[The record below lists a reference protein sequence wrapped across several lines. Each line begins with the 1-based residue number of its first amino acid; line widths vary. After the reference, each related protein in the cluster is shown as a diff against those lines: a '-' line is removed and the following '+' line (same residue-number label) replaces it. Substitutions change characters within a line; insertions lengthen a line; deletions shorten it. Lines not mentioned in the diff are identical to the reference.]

1 MKVIPDLIGDL
12 NKTERTKPIRSEATK
27 RGNVNYCIC
36 MNAPA
41 ICTDYIYIEIRDNI
55 HNMQVLKFGGTSVA
69 NAENMSKVVD
79 IVTKAVDR
87 DRTILVLSAISG
99 CTDAL
104 IKIGT
109 LASERDESYKTLIDG
124 LQTRH
129 HDIIKAFL
137 PVEKQEDSI
146 EVCDSLFDSLR
157 SIAQGVYLL
166 GELSPASLDA
176 IQSFGELWS
185 TKIMATKL
193 ASIGIA
199 TKWVDSRQIVRTVAK
214 GDKNVTD
221 VQKTYSRVNEMVE
234 DNNVTQLFIL
244 PGFIASDRLGR
255 TTTLGRGGS
264 DYTASLLAVGCKARI
279 LEIWTDVPGMMTSN
293 PKVVPTARTIS
304 NISYKAALELSHF
317 GAKVIYPPTIQPVV
331 AEGIPIYIKDT
342 FHPEAA
348 GTLIEKHPP
357 RSKDK
362 LIGISNSDNIALLS
376 LEGSG
381 MVGIPGFSSR
391 LFETLSQ
398 NDINIILI
406 TQASSV
412 HTMCIAV
419 SEKDAEKAR
428 EAADRCFAYEI
439 SLGKLNP
446 LKVEKGYS
454 IVCLVGDDV
463 LNQTGATG
471 RMLAALGRNS
481 IPVRATAQGSSERNI
496 SAIIASED
504 AEAAIR
510 TIHNEFFDRRS
521 GKEIHLFIAGY
532 GTVGKALV
540 DIIAKNREKIE
551 KRTGRRLHVCGL
563 SNSRRFILDKNG
575 LSLDNIKDRLA
586 AGESSADEAY
596 FTRLATLSLEN
607 SVFVDCTASADI
619 AFKYM
624 NLFKKGYSVVAC
636 NKITFSL
643 PYVRYAA
650 LKEAAIEIG
659 ATLRYETTV
668 GAALPILESI
678 SRSVHSGDEILRIEA
693 VLSGTLNYIFSN
705 YAGGEGGTFAEV
717 VKKAQ
722 DAGYTEPDPRL
733 DLSGRDVL
741 RKLLILSRE
750 AGIPLDE
757 KDVEQTPILGP
768 EFFEG
773 DVEEFYRK
781 LAENEET
788 FAARYRE
795 AADKGLRQ
803 RFVATLVK
811 DEDAP
816 LGYRACIGLEAVAP
830 EHPLFSLSGT
840 DNCAIIRTDF
850 YPSPLVVQGAGAGA
864 YQTASG
870 VLNDII
876 V

>member
-1 MKVIPDLIGDL
+1 
-12 NKTERTKPIRSEATK
+12 
-27 RGNVNYCIC
+27 
-36 MNAPA
+36 
-41 ICTDYIYIEIRDNI
+41 
-55 HNMQVLKFGGTSVA
+55 MQVLKFGGSSVA
-69 NAENMSKVVD
+69 NATNMSLVVD

-87 DRTILVLSAISG
+87 DRTILVVSAISG
-99 CTDAL
+99 CTDTL
-104 IKIGT
+104 IEIGT
-109 LASERDESYKTLIDG
+109 LASQRDESYKELING
-124 LQTRH
+124 LQQKH
-129 HDIIKAFL
+129 HDIINALL
-137 PVEKQEDSI
+137 PREKQEESL

-185 TKIMATKL
+185 TKILATKL
-193 ASIGIA
+193 ASIGIE
-199 TKWVDSRQIVRTVAK
+199 TKWIDSRNIIRTVAK
-214 GDKNVTD
+214 GEKNIVD
-221 VQKTYSRVNEMVE
+221 IQKTYYRINEMVE
-234 DNNVTQLFIL
+234 SNNMTQLFVL
-244 PGFIASDRLGR
+244 PGFIASDKQGR

-264 DYTASLLAVGCKARI
+264 DYTASLYAVGCKARI

-293 PKVVPTARTIS
+293 PKIVPTARTIS
-304 NISYKAALELSHF
+304 NISYKAAQELSHF

-331 AEGIPIYIKDT
+331 AEGIPIYIKNT
-342 FHPEAA
+342 FEPDAY

-362 LIGISNSDNIALLS
+362 LIGISNSDDIALLS

-446 LKVEKGYS
+446 LKVEKGFS

-496 SAIIASED
+496 SVIISSHD

-510 TIHNEFFDRRS
+510 TIHNEFFDKRS
-521 GKEIHLFIAGY
+521 GKDINLFIAGF
-532 GTVGKALV
+532 GTVGRALV
-540 DIIAKNREKIE
+540 DIISKNREKIAE
-551 KRTGRRLHVCGL
+551 RTGRRLHICGL
-563 SNSRRFILDKNG
+563 SNSRRFIIDKNG
-575 LSLDNIKDRLA
+575 LELSTIKEQLDN
-586 AGESSADEAY
+586 GQSSADEAY
-596 FTRLATLSLEN
+596 FSQLGTLSLEN

-636 NKITFSL
+636 NKITFSS
-643 PYVRYAA
+643 PYKQYAA
-650 LKEAAIEIG
+650 LKQAAIEIG

-705 YAGGEGGTFAEV
+705 YAGGEGGTFAEIV
-717 VKKAQ
+717 RRAQ

-741 RKLLILSRE
+741 RKLIILSRE
-750 AGIPLDE
+750 AGVGIDE
-757 KDVEQTPILGP
+757 KDVDISPILV
-768 EFFEG
+768 EKFFEG
-773 DVEEFYRK
+773 DVEAFYAK
-781 LAENEET
+781 LAENEEM
-788 FAARYRE
+788 FAARYNE
-795 AADKGLRQ
+795 AASKGLRQ
-803 RFVATLVK
+803 RFVASLVK
-811 DEDAP
+811 DEASP
-816 LGYRACIGLEAVAP
+816 FGYKAKIGLESVSP
-830 EHPLFSLSGT
+830 EHPLFNLCGT
-840 DNCAIIRTDF
+840 DNAALIQTEF

-876 V
+876 M

>member
-1 MKVIPDLIGDL
+1 
-12 NKTERTKPIRSEATK
+12 
-27 RGNVNYCIC
+27 
-36 MNAPA
+36 
-41 ICTDYIYIEIRDNI
+41 
-55 HNMQVLKFGGTSVA
+55 MQVLKFGGTSVA
-69 NAENMSKVVD
+69 NAEAIQQVVE
-79 IVTKAVDR
+79 IVSRSVDR
-87 DRTILVLSAISG
+87 DRTILVVSAIRG

-104 IKIGT
+104 IRIGN
-109 LASERDESYKTLIDG
+109 LASQRDEAYKEVIDS
-124 LQTRH
+124 LQKQH
-129 HDIIKAFL
+129 HQIIKEVL
-137 PVEKQEDSI
+137 PVEKQEESR
-146 EVCDSLFDSLR
+146 ETCDSLFNSLR
-157 SIAQGVYLL
+157 SIAQGVFLL
-166 GELSPASLDA
+166 GELSPTSLDA
-176 IQSFGELWS
+176 IQGFGEQWS
-185 TKIMATKL
+185 SRIIATKL

-199 TKWVDSRQIVRTVAK
+199 TKWVDSRKIIRTVSK
-214 GDKNVTD
+214 GEKNAVD
-221 VQKTYSRVNEMVE
+221 VQKTYSRINEMIE
-234 DNNVTQLFIL
+234 SNPITQLFVM
-244 PGFIASDRLGR
+244 PGFIASDKQGR

-264 DYTASLLAVGCKARI
+264 DYSASLMAVGCKARA
-279 LEIWTDVPGMMTSN
+279 LEIWTDVPGMMTAN

-331 AEGIPIYIKDT
+331 TEGIPIYVKNT
-342 FHPEAA
+342 FDPQAY
-348 GTLIEKHPP
+348 GTLIEKNPP
-357 RSKDK
+357 RSKDSV
-362 LIGISNSDNIALLS
+362 IGISNSDNIALLS

-446 LKVEKGYS
+446 LKVEKGFS

-463 LNQTGATG
+463 LNQSGATG
-471 RMLAALGRNS
+471 RMLAALGSNS
-481 IPVRATAQGSSERNI
+481 IPVRATAQGSSEKNI
-496 SAIIASED
+496 SVIISSHD
-504 AEAAIR
+504 TEAALR

-521 GKEIHLFIAGY
+521 GKDIHLFIAGY
-532 GTVGKALV
+532 GVVGKALV
-540 DIIAKNREKIE
+540 DIISKNREKIE

-575 LSLDNIKDRLA
+575 LPLENIAEQLA
-586 AGESSADEAY
+586 EGHCSADEAY
-596 FTRLATLSLEN
+596 FNQLATLSMEN

-624 NLFKKGYSVVAC
+624 NLFKRGYSVVAC

-643 PYVRYAA
+643 PYRQYAA
-650 LKEAAIEIG
+650 VKEAAIEIG

-717 VKKAQ
+717 VKRAQ

-750 AGIPLDE
+750 AGVGIDE
-757 KDVEQTPILGP
+757 TDVEISSILP
-768 EFFEG
+768 EDFFEG
-773 DVEEFYRK
+773 DVEAFYAK
-781 LAENEET
+781 LAENEAM
-788 FAARYRE
+788 FAARYNE
-795 AADKGLRQ
+795 AASKGLRQ
-803 RFVATLVK
+803 RFVASLVK
-811 DEDAP
+811 DNGSP
-816 LGYRACIGLEAVAP
+816 FGYKAKIGLECVDAS
-830 EHPLFSLSGT
+830 HPLFSLCGT
-840 DNCAIIRTDF
+840 DNAALIQTDF

-876 V
+876 M

>member
-1 MKVIPDLIGDL
+1 
-12 NKTERTKPIRSEATK
+12 
-27 RGNVNYCIC
+27 
-36 MNAPA
+36 
-41 ICTDYIYIEIRDNI
+41 
-55 HNMQVLKFGGTSVA
+55 MQVLKFGGSSVA
-69 NAENMSKVVD
+69 NADNMSKVVD

-87 DRTILVLSAISG
+87 DRTILVASAISG
-99 CTDAL
+99 CTDTL
-104 IKIGT
+104 IRIGH
-109 LASERDESYKTLIDG
+109 LASQRDESYTALVDD
-124 LQTRH
+124 LQHKH
-129 HDIIKAFL
+129 HEIIRSFL
-137 PVEKQEDSI
+137 PLEKQDESK
-146 EVCDSLFDSLR
+146 EVCDHLFDSLR
-157 SIAQGVYLL
+157 SIAQGVFLL

-176 IQSFGELWS
+176 IQGFGELWS
-185 TKIMATKL
+185 TKILATKL

-199 TKWVDSRQIVRTVAK
+199 TKWIDSRNIIRTIAK
-214 GDKNVTD
+214 GDKNIVD
-221 VQKTYSRVNEMVE
+221 VQKTYSRINEMVE
-234 DNNVTQLFIL
+234 SNPITQLFVL
-244 PGFIASDRLGR
+244 PGFIASDKQER

-264 DYTASLLAVGCKARI
+264 DYTASLYAVGCKARV

-293 PKVVPTARTIS
+293 PKIVPTARTIS

-331 AEGIPIYIKDT
+331 AEGIPIYVKNT
-342 FHPEAA
+342 FDPEAF

-357 RSKDK
+357 RSKDSV
-362 LIGISNSDNIALLS
+362 IGISNSDNIALLS

-463 LNQTGATG
+463 LNQSGATG

-496 SAIIASED
+496 SVIISSSD
-504 AEAAIR
+504 TDAAIR

-521 GKEIHLFIAGY
+521 GKDIHLFIAGY
-532 GTVGKALV
+532 GVVGKALV
-540 DIIAKNREKIE
+540 DIIGKNRERIE

-575 LSLDNIKDRLA
+575 LSLENIQDQLDN
-586 AGESSADEAY
+586 GTNSADEAY
-596 FTRLATLSLEN
+596 FTQLATLSLEN

-624 NLFKKGYSVVAC
+624 NLFKRGYSVVAC
-636 NKITFSL
+636 NKITFSS
-643 PYVRYAA
+643 PYKQYAA

-705 YAGGEGGTFAEV
+705 YDGGISGTFAEV
-717 VKKAQ
+717 VRRAQ
-722 DAGYTEPDPRL
+722 EAGYTEPDPRL

-750 AGIPLDE
+750 AGVGIDE
-757 KDVEQTPILGP
+757 KDVEISALLPD
-768 EFFEG
+768 EFFKG
-773 DVEEFYRK
+773 DVESFYAK
-781 LAENEET
+781 LAENEDM
-788 FAARYRE
+788 FAARYNE
-795 AADKGLRQ
+795 AASKGLRQ
-803 RFVATLVK
+803 RFVASLVK
-811 DEDAP
+811 DENTP
-816 LGYRACIGLEAVAP
+816 FGYKAKIGLEAIDST
-830 EHPLFSLSGT
+830 HPLYNLCGT
-840 DNCAIIRTDF
+840 DNAALIQTDF
-850 YPSPLVVQGAGAGA
+850 YPSPLVIQGAGAGA

>member
-1 MKVIPDLIGDL
+1 
-12 NKTERTKPIRSEATK
+12 
-27 RGNVNYCIC
+27 
-36 MNAPA
+36 
-41 ICTDYIYIEIRDNI
+41 
-55 HNMQVLKFGGTSVA
+55 MQVLKFGGSSVA
-69 NAENMSKVVD
+69 NAQNMEKVID
-79 IVTKAVDR
+79 IVTNAVDR
-87 DRTILVLSAISG
+87 DRTILVSSAISG
-99 CTDAL
+99 CTDTL

-109 LASERDESYKTLIDG
+109 LASERDESYKILIDE

-129 HDIIKAFL
+129 HEIIDSFL
-137 PVEKQEDSI
+137 PVEKRTESK
-146 EVCDSLFDSLR
+146 EVCDGLFDSLR

-185 TKIMATKL
+185 TKILATKL

-199 TKWVDSRQIVRTVAK
+199 TKWIDSRQIIRTVAK
-214 GDKNVTD
+214 GDKNIVD
-221 VQKTYSRVNEMVE
+221 IQKTYFRVNELVE
-234 DNNVTQLFIL
+234 TNPITQLFVL
-244 PGFIASDRLGR
+244 PGFIASDKQGR

-264 DYTASLLAVGCKARI
+264 DYTAALYAVGCKARI

-331 AEGIPIYIKDT
+331 AEGIPIYVKNT
-342 FHPEAA
+342 FEPEAH

-357 RSKDK
+357 RSKDSV
-362 LIGISNSDNIALLS
+362 IGISNSDNIALLS

-391 LFETLSQ
+391 LFETFSQ

-428 EAADRCFAYEI
+428 EAADKCFAYEI

-446 LKVEKGYS
+446 LKVEKGFS

-496 SAIIASED
+496 SVIISSED
-504 AEAAIR
+504 AEGAIK

-521 GKEIHLFIAGY
+521 GKDINLFIAGF

-540 DIIAKNREKIE
+540 DIIAKNRDKIAA
-551 KRTGRRLHVCGL
+551 RTGRRLRICGL
-563 SNSRRFILDKNG
+563 SNSRRFIIDKNG
-575 LSLDNIKDRLA
+575 LDLNDIKTQLDNGISA
-586 AGESSADEAY
+586 ADEAY
-596 FTRLATLSLEN
+596 FTHLATLSLEN

-624 NLFKKGYSVVAC
+624 NLFKRGYSVVAC

-643 PYVRYAA
+643 PYSQYAA

-678 SRSVHSGDEILRIEA
+678 SRSVHSGDEITRIEA

-717 VKKAQ
+717 VKRAQ

-750 AGIPLDE
+750 AGVPLDE
-757 KDVEQTPILGP
+757 KDVQISPILGE

-773 DVEEFYRK
+773 DVEAFYSK
-781 LAENEET
+781 LAENEEI
-788 FAARYRE
+788 FAARFKE
-795 AADKGLRQ
+795 AASKGLRQ
-803 RFVATLVK
+803 RFVASLVK
-811 DEDAP
+811 DETSE
-816 LGYRACIGLEAVAP
+816 LGYRAKIGLENVN
-830 EHPLFSLSGT
+830 ESHPLFTLSGT
-840 DNCAIIRTDF
+840 DNCAIIQTDF

-876 V
+876 M

>member
-1 MKVIPDLIGDL
+1 
-12 NKTERTKPIRSEATK
+12 
-27 RGNVNYCIC
+27 
-36 MNAPA
+36 
-41 ICTDYIYIEIRDNI
+41 
-55 HNMQVLKFGGTSVA
+55 MQVLKFGGSSVA
-69 NAENMSKVVD
+69 NADNMSKVVD

-87 DRTILVLSAISG
+87 DRTILVASAISG
-99 CTDAL
+99 CTDTL
-104 IKIGT
+104 IRIGH
-109 LASERDESYKTLIDG
+109 LASQRDESYTALVDD
-124 LQTRH
+124 LQHKH
-129 HDIIKAFL
+129 HEIIRSFL
-137 PVEKQEDSI
+137 PLEKQDESK
-146 EVCDSLFDSLR
+146 EVCDYLFDSLR
-157 SIAQGVYLL
+157 SIAQGVFLL

-176 IQSFGELWS
+176 IQGFGELWS
-185 TKIMATKL
+185 TKILATKL

-199 TKWVDSRQIVRTVAK
+199 TKWIDSRNIIRTIAK
-214 GDKNVTD
+214 GDKNIVD
-221 VQKTYSRVNEMVE
+221 VQKTYSRINEMVE
-234 DNNVTQLFIL
+234 SNPITQLFVL
-244 PGFIASDRLGR
+244 PGFIASDKQGR

-264 DYTASLLAVGCKARI
+264 DYTASLYAVGCKARV

-293 PKVVPTARTIS
+293 PKIVPTARTIS

-331 AEGIPIYIKDT
+331 AEGIPIYVKNT
-342 FHPEAA
+342 FDPDAF

-357 RSKDK
+357 RSKDSV
-362 LIGISNSDNIALLS
+362 IGISNSDNIALLS

-463 LNQTGATG
+463 LNQSGATG

-496 SAIIASED
+496 SVIISSSD
-504 AEAAIR
+504 TDAAIR

-521 GKEIHLFIAGY
+521 GKDIHLFIAGY
-532 GTVGKALV
+532 GVVGKALV
-540 DIIAKNREKIE
+540 DIIGKNRERIE

-575 LSLDNIKDRLA
+575 LSLENIQDQLDN
-586 AGESSADEAY
+586 GTNSADEAY
-596 FTRLATLSLEN
+596 FTQLATLSLEN
-607 SVFVDCTASADI
+607 SIFVDCTASADI

-624 NLFKKGYSVVAC
+624 NLFKRGYSVVAC
-636 NKITFSL
+636 NKITFSS
-643 PYVRYAA
+643 PYKQYAA

-705 YAGGEGGTFAEV
+705 YDGGISGTFAEV
-717 VKKAQ
+717 VRRAQ
-722 DAGYTEPDPRL
+722 EAGYTEPDPRL

-750 AGIPLDE
+750 AGVGIDE
-757 KDVEQTPILGP
+757 KDVEISALLPD
-768 EFFEG
+768 EFFKG
-773 DVEEFYRK
+773 DVESFYAK
-781 LAENEET
+781 LAENEDM
-788 FAARYRE
+788 FAARYNE
-795 AADKGLRQ
+795 AASKGLRQ
-803 RFVATLVK
+803 RFVASLVK
-811 DEDAP
+811 DENTP
-816 LGYRACIGLEAVAP
+816 FGYKAKIGLEAIDST
-830 EHPLFSLSGT
+830 HPLYNLCGT
-840 DNCAIIRTDF
+840 DNAALIQTDF
-850 YPSPLVVQGAGAGA
+850 YPSPLVIQGAGAGA

>member
-1 MKVIPDLIGDL
+1 
-12 NKTERTKPIRSEATK
+12 
-27 RGNVNYCIC
+27 
-36 MNAPA
+36 
-41 ICTDYIYIEIRDNI
+41 
-55 HNMQVLKFGGTSVA
+55 MQVLKFGGSSVA
-69 NAENMSKVVD
+69 NAGNMAKVVD

-87 DRTILVLSAISG
+87 DRTILVASAICR
-99 CTDAL
+99 CTDTL

-109 LASERDESYKTLIDG
+109 LASQRDESYKGLIDE
-124 LQTRH
+124 LQRKH
-129 HDIIKAFL
+129 HEIINELL
-137 PVEKQEDSI
+137 PVEKQVEST

-157 SIAQGVYLL
+157 SITQGVFLL

-176 IQSFGELWS
+176 IQSYGELWS
-185 TKIMATKL
+185 TKILATKL

-199 TKWVDSRQIVRTVAK
+199 TKWIDSRQIVRTIAK
-214 GDKNVTD
+214 GDKNIVD
-221 VQKTYSRVNEMVE
+221 VQKTYYRVNEMVE
-234 DNNVTQLFIL
+234 NNRITQLFVL
-244 PGFIASDRLGR
+244 PGFIASDKQGR

-264 DYTASLLAVGCKARI
+264 DYTAALYAVGCKARI

-331 AEGIPIYIKDT
+331 TEGIPIYVKNT
-342 FHPEAA
+342 FDPEAH
-348 GTLIEKHPP
+348 GTLIEKNPP
-357 RSKDK
+357 RSKEK
-362 LIGISNSDNIALLS
+362 LIGISNSDKIALLS

-419 SEKDAEKAR
+419 SEKDAEKAK
-428 EAADRCFAYEI
+428 EAADKCFAYEI

-446 LKVEKGYS
+446 LKVEKGFS

-481 IPVRATAQGSSERNI
+481 IPVRATAQGSSERNVSVII
-496 SAIIASED
+496 SSSD

-510 TIHNEFFDRRS
+510 TIHNEFFDKIS
-521 GKEIHLFIAGY
+521 GKDIHLFIAGY
-532 GTVGKALV
+532 GTVGRALV
-540 DIIAKNREKIE
+540 DIIAKNREKIAA
-551 KRTGRRLHVCGL
+551 RTGRRLHVCGL
-563 SNSRRFILDKNG
+563 SNSRKFIINKNG
-575 LSLDNIKDRLA
+575 LTLEDIREQLNNGISA
-586 AGESSADEAY
+586 ADEAY
-596 FTRLATLSLEN
+596 FSQIATFSLEN

-643 PYVRYAA
+643 PYVQYAA
-650 LKEAAIEIG
+650 VKEAAIEVG
-659 ATLRYETTV
+659 AALRYETTV

-678 SRSVHSGDEILRIEA
+678 SRSVHSGDEIVRIEA

-717 VKKAQ
+717 VRRAQ
-722 DAGYTEPDPRL
+722 DGGYTEPDPRL

-750 AGIPLDE
+750 AGFKIDE
-757 KDVEQTPILGP
+757 KDVEIHPILGE

-773 DVEEFYRK
+773 DVEAFYKK
-781 LAENEET
+781 LAENEAF
-788 FAARYRE
+788 FAERYQE
-795 AADKGLRQ
+795 AAQKGLRQ
-803 RFVATLVK
+803 RFVASLIK
-811 DEDAP
+811 DDAAP
-816 LGYRACIGLEAVAP
+816 YGYRAKIGLENVDSL
-830 EHPLFSLSGT
+830 HPLFNLMGA
-840 DNCAIIRTDF
+840 DNCAMIQTDF
-850 YPSPLVVQGAGAGA
+850 YPSPLVIQGAGAGA

-870 VLNDII
+870 VLNDILM
-876 V
+876 

>member
-1 MKVIPDLIGDL
+1 
-12 NKTERTKPIRSEATK
+12 
-27 RGNVNYCIC
+27 
-36 MNAPA
+36 
-41 ICTDYIYIEIRDNI
+41 
-55 HNMQVLKFGGTSVA
+55 MQVLKFGGSSVA
-69 NAENMSKVVD
+69 NAQNMSKVVD
-79 IVTKAVDR
+79 IVVNAVDR
-87 DRTILVLSAISG
+87 DRTILVSSAISG
-99 CTDAL
+99 CTDTL

-109 LASERDESYKTLIDG
+109 LASQRDESYKALIDG
-124 LQTRH
+124 LQKQH
-129 HDIIKAFL
+129 HDIINELL
-137 PVEKQEDSI
+137 PREKQQESL
-146 EVCDSLFDSLR
+146 EVCDGLFDSLR
-157 SIAQGVYLL
+157 SITQGVYLL

-185 TKIMATKL
+185 TKILATKL

-199 TKWVDSRQIVRTVAK
+199 TKWIDSRQIIRTVAK
-214 GDKNVTD
+214 GDKNVVD
-221 VQKTYSRVNEMVE
+221 VQKTYYRVNEMVE
-234 DNNVTQLFIL
+234 SNPITQLFVL
-244 PGFIASDRLGR
+244 PGFIASDKQGR

-264 DYTASLLAVGCKARI
+264 DYTASLYAVGCKARV

-331 AEGIPIYIKDT
+331 AEGIPIYVKNT
-342 FHPEAA
+342 FTPEAH

-428 EAADRCFAYEI
+428 EAADKCFAYEI

-446 LKVEKGYS
+446 LKVEKGFS

-496 SAIIASED
+496 SVIISSED
-504 AEAAIR
+504 AEAAIK
-510 TIHNEFFDRRS
+510 TIHNEFFDKRS
-521 GKEIHLFIAGY
+521 GKDINLFIAGF
-532 GTVGKALV
+532 GTVGRALV
-540 DIIAKNREKIE
+540 DIIAKNRDKIAA
-551 KRTGRRLHVCGL
+551 RTGRRLRICGL
-563 SNSRRFILDKNG
+563 SNSRRFIIDKNG
-575 LSLDNIKDRLA
+575 LDLNDIKGQLENGISA
-586 AGESSADEAY
+586 ADEAY
-596 FTRLATLSLEN
+596 FTQLATLSLEN

-624 NLFKKGYSVVAC
+624 NLFKRGYSVVAC

-643 PYVRYAA
+643 PYDQYAA

-678 SRSVHSGDEILRIEA
+678 SRSVHSGDEIVRIEA

-717 VKKAQ
+717 VRRAQ

-750 AGIPLDE
+750 AGVPLDE
-757 KDVEQTPILGP
+757 KDVQVSPILGE
-768 EFFEG
+768 EFFKG
-773 DVEEFYRK
+773 DVDSFYAK
-781 LAENEET
+781 LAENEAV
-788 FAARYRE
+788 FAARYNE
-795 AADKGLRQ
+795 AASKGLRQ
-803 RFVATLVK
+803 RFVASLVK
-811 DEDAP
+811 DEASE
-816 LGYRACIGLEAVAP
+816 LGYKAKIGLENVD
-830 EHPLFSLSGT
+830 ESHPLYNLNGT
-840 DNCAIIRTDF
+840 DNCAIIQTDF
-850 YPSPLVVQGAGAGA
+850 YPSPLVIQGAGAGA

-876 V
+876 M

>member
-1 MKVIPDLIGDL
+1 
-12 NKTERTKPIRSEATK
+12 
-27 RGNVNYCIC
+27 
-36 MNAPA
+36 
-41 ICTDYIYIEIRDNI
+41 
-55 HNMQVLKFGGTSVA
+55 MQVLKFGGTSVA
-69 NAENMSKVVD
+69 NAEIIQKVVE
-79 IVTKAVDR
+79 IVSGSVDR
-87 DRTILVLSAISG
+87 DRTILVVSAIRG
-99 CTDAL
+99 CTDSL
-104 IKIGT
+104 IHIGN
-109 LASERDESYKTLIDG
+109 LASQRDESYIEIIDD
-124 LQTRH
+124 LQDKH
-129 HDIIKAFL
+129 HQIIRELL
-137 PVEKQEDSI
+137 PREKHDEACRT
-146 EVCDSLFDSLR
+146 CDELFNSLR

-166 GELSPASLDA
+166 GELSPTSLDA
-176 IQSFGELWS
+176 IQGFGELWS
-185 TKIMATKL
+185 SKIIATKL
-193 ASIGIA
+193 ASVGIA
-199 TKWVDSRQIVRTVAK
+199 TKWVDSRKIIRTVSK
-214 GDKNVTD
+214 GETNAVDI
-221 VQKTYSRVNEMVE
+221 QKTYSRVNEMIG
-234 DNNVTQLFIL
+234 NNPITQLFVM
-244 PGFIASDRLGR
+244 PGFIASDKQGR

-264 DYTASLLAVGCKARI
+264 DYSASLMAVGCKARA

-331 AEGIPIYIKDT
+331 TEGIPIYVKNT
-342 FHPEAA
+342 FEPQAH
-348 GTLIEKHPP
+348 GTLIEKNPP
-357 RSKDK
+357 RSKDAV
-362 LIGISNSDNIALLS
+362 IGISNSDNIALLS

-446 LKVEKGYS
+446 LKVEKGFS

-463 LNQTGATG
+463 LNQSGATG
-471 RMLAALGRNS
+471 RMLAALGSNS
-481 IPVRATAQGSSERNI
+481 IQVRATAQGSSEKNI
-496 SAIIASED
+496 SVIISSSDTD
-504 AEAAIR
+504 AALR

-521 GKEIHLFIAGY
+521 GKDIHLFIAGY
-532 GTVGKALV
+532 GVVGKALV
-540 DIIAKNREKIE
+540 DIISKNREKIE

-563 SNSRRFILDKNG
+563 SNSRRFILNKNG
-575 LSLDNIKDRLA
+575 LSLENIAEQLA
-586 AGESSADEAY
+586 DGHSSAEEAY
-596 FTRLATLSLEN
+596 FNKLATLTLEN

-624 NLFKKGYSVVAC
+624 NLFKRGYSVVAC

-643 PYVRYAA
+643 PYKQYAA
-650 LKEAAIEIG
+650 VKEAAIEIG

-705 YAGGEGGTFAEV
+705 YAGGNGGTFAEV
-717 VKKAQ
+717 VKRAQ

-750 AGIPLDE
+750 AGVGIDE
-757 KDVEQTPILGP
+757 KDVEISSILP
-768 EFFEG
+768 DEFFEG
-773 DVEEFYRK
+773 DVNAFYAK
-781 LAENEET
+781 LAENEAM
-788 FAARYRE
+788 FAERYHE
-795 AADKGLRQ
+795 AASKGLRQ
-803 RFVATLVK
+803 RFVASLVK
-811 DEDAP
+811 DSESSF
-816 LGYRACIGLEAVAP
+816 GYKAKIGLESVDAS
-830 EHPLFSLSGT
+830 HPLYNLCGT
-840 DNCAIIRTDF
+840 DNAALIQTDF

-876 V
+876 M

>member
-1 MKVIPDLIGDL
+1 
-12 NKTERTKPIRSEATK
+12 
-27 RGNVNYCIC
+27 
-36 MNAPA
+36 
-41 ICTDYIYIEIRDNI
+41 
-55 HNMQVLKFGGTSVA
+55 MQVLKFGGSSVA
-69 NAENMSKVVD
+69 DAGNMAKVVD

-87 DRTILVLSAISG
+87 DRTILVSSAISG
-99 CTDAL
+99 CTDTL

-109 LASERDESYKTLIDG
+109 FASQRDESYKTLIDE
-124 LQTRH
+124 LQQKH
-129 HDIIKAFL
+129 HDIINELL
-137 PVEKQEDSI
+137 PIEKQKEST

-157 SIAQGVYLL
+157 SITQGVFLL

-185 TKIMATKL
+185 TKILATKL

-199 TKWVDSRQIVRTVAK
+199 TKWIDSRQIIRTIAK
-214 GDKNVTD
+214 GDKNIVD
-221 VQKTYSRVNEMVE
+221 VQKTYYRVNEMVE
-234 DNNVTQLFIL
+234 NNQITQLFVL
-244 PGFIASDRLGR
+244 PGFIASDKQGR

-264 DYTASLLAVGCKARI
+264 DYTAALYAVGCKARV

-331 AEGIPIYIKDT
+331 AEGIPIYVKNT
-342 FHPEAA
+342 FDPEAY
-348 GTLIEKHPP
+348 GTLIEKNPP

-362 LIGISNSDNIALLS
+362 VIGISNSDNIALLS

-419 SEKDAEKAR
+419 SEKDADKAK

-463 LNQTGATG
+463 LNQVGATG
-471 RMLAALGRNS
+471 RMLAALGNNS
-481 IPVRATAQGSSERNI
+481 ISVRATAQGSSERNVSVII
-496 SAIIASED
+496 SSSD

-521 GKEIHLFIAGY
+521 GKDIHLFIAGY
-532 GTVGKALV
+532 GTVGRALV
-540 DIIAKNREKIE
+540 DIIAKNREKIAE
-551 KRTGRRLHVCGL
+551 RTGRRLHVCGL
-563 SNSRRFILDKNG
+563 SNSRKFIINKSG
-575 LSLDNIKDRLA
+575 LSLENIKGQLDNGISA
-586 AGESSADEAY
+586 ADEAY
-596 FTRLATLSLEN
+596 FSHIATLSLEN

-643 PYVRYAA
+643 PYVQYAA
-650 LKEAAIEIG
+650 VKASAIEVG
-659 ATLRYETTV
+659 AALRYETTV

-678 SRSVHSGDEILRIEA
+678 SRSVHSGDEIVRIEA

-705 YAGGEGGTFAEV
+705 YDGGKNGTFAEV
-717 VKKAQ
+717 VRRAQ
-722 DAGYTEPDPRL
+722 DGGYTEPDPRL

-750 AGIPLDE
+750 AGVKLDE
-757 KDVEQTPILGP
+757 KDVEIHPILGE

-773 DVEEFYRK
+773 DVPAFYAK
-781 LAENEET
+781 LAENEEI
-788 FAARYRE
+788 FATRYNE
-795 AADKGLRQ
+795 AAQKGFRQ
-803 RFVATLVK
+803 RFVASLIK
-811 DEDAP
+811 DDSSEF
-816 LGYRACIGLEAVAP
+816 GYRAKIGLENIDSSN
-830 EHPLFSLSGT
+830 PLFNLMGA
-840 DNCAIIRTDF
+840 DNCALVQTDF
-850 YPSPLVVQGAGAGA
+850 YPSPLVIQGAGAGA

-870 VLNDII
+870 VLNDILM
-876 V
+876 

>member
-1 MKVIPDLIGDL
+1 
-12 NKTERTKPIRSEATK
+12 
-27 RGNVNYCIC
+27 
-36 MNAPA
+36 
-41 ICTDYIYIEIRDNI
+41 
-55 HNMQVLKFGGTSVA
+55 MQVLKFGGSSVA
-69 NAENMSKVVD
+69 NAQNMSKVVD
-79 IVTKAVDR
+79 IVANAVDR
-87 DRTILVLSAISG
+87 DRTILVASAISG
-99 CTDAL
+99 CTDTL
-104 IKIGT
+104 IQIGT
-109 LASERDESYKTLIDG
+109 LASQRDETYKSLIDE
-124 LQTRH
+124 LQEKH
-129 HDIIKAFL
+129 HTVIREFL
-137 PVEKQEDSI
+137 PREKQEDSI

-157 SIAQGVYLL
+157 SIAQGVFLL

-176 IQSFGELWS
+176 IQGFGELWS
-185 TKIMATKL
+185 TKILATKL
-193 ASIGIA
+193 ASIGIS
-199 TKWVDSRQIVRTVAK
+199 TKWIDSRQIVRTYAK
-214 GDKNVTD
+214 GDKNVVD
-221 VQKTYSRVNEMVE
+221 IQKTYSRVNAMVE
-234 DNNVTQLFIL
+234 NNPITQLFVL
-244 PGFIASDRLGR
+244 PGFIASDKQGR

-264 DYTASLLAVGCKARI
+264 DYTASLYAVGCKARI

-331 AEGIPIYIKDT
+331 AEGIPIYVKNT
-342 FHPEAA
+342 FDPEAH
-348 GTLIEKHPP
+348 GTLIEKNPP
-357 RSKDK
+357 RRKDPV
-362 LIGISNSDNIALLS
+362 IGISNSDNIALLS

-446 LKVEKGYS
+446 LKVEKGFS

-463 LNQTGATG
+463 LNHSGATG

-496 SAIIASED
+496 SVIISSSD
-504 AEAAIR
+504 TDGAIR
-510 TIHNEFFDRRS
+510 TIHNEFFDRKS
-521 GKEIHLFIAGY
+521 GKDIHLFIAGY
-532 GTVGKALV
+532 GVVGKALV
-540 DIIAKNREKIE
+540 DIISKNRDRIE
-551 KRTGRRLHVCGL
+551 ARTGRRLHVCGL
-563 SNSRRFILDKNG
+563 ANSRRFVIDKNG
-575 LSLDNIKDRLA
+575 LDLENISARLA
-586 AGESSADEAY
+586 EGDNAADEAY
-596 FTRLATLSLEN
+596 FTQLATLTLEN

-624 NLFKKGYSVVAC
+624 NLFKRGYSVVAC
-636 NKITFSL
+636 NKITFSA
-643 PYVRYAA
+643 PYKHYAT

-678 SRSVHSGDEILRIEA
+678 SRSVHSGDEIVRIEA

-717 VKKAQ
+717 VRRAQ

-750 AGIPLDE
+750 AGVPLDE
-757 KDVEQTPILGP
+757 KDVQISPILGD

-773 DVEEFYRK
+773 DVDAFYAK
-781 LAENEET
+781 LAENEAE
-788 FAARYRE
+788 FAARYNE
-795 AADKGLRQ
+795 AASKGLRQ
-803 RFVATLVK
+803 RFVASLVK
-811 DEDAP
+811 DEESP
-816 LGYRACIGLEAVAP
+816 LGYRAKIGLENIA
-830 EHPLFSLSGT
+830 ESHPLYSLSGT
-840 DNCAIIRTDF
+840 DNCAIIQTDF

>member
-1 MKVIPDLIGDL
+1 
-12 NKTERTKPIRSEATK
+12 
-27 RGNVNYCIC
+27 
-36 MNAPA
+36 
-41 ICTDYIYIEIRDNI
+41 
-55 HNMQVLKFGGTSVA
+55 MQVLKFGGSSVA
-69 NAENMSKVVD
+69 DAAIMSQVVD

-87 DRTILVLSAISG
+87 DRTILVISAIKG
-99 CTDAL
+99 CTDTL
-104 IKIGT
+104 IRIGN
-109 LASERDESYKTLIDG
+109 LASQRDESYKDLINE
-124 LQTRH
+124 LQQKH
-129 HDIIKAFL
+129 HEIISSLL
-137 PVEKQEDSI
+137 PREKQEEST

-185 TKIMATKL
+185 SKIIATKL
-193 ASIGIA
+193 ASIGLA
-199 TKWVDSRQIVRTVAK
+199 TKWIDSRQIIRTVAK
-214 GDKNVTD
+214 GDKNTVD
-221 VQKTYSRVNEMVE
+221 IQKTYYRVNEMVE
-234 DNNVTQLFIL
+234 NNNITQLFVL
-244 PGFIASDRLGR
+244 PGFIASDKQGR

-331 AEGIPIYIKDT
+331 TEGIPIYVKNT
-342 FHPEAA
+342 FDPETH
-348 GTLIEKHPP
+348 GTLIEKNPP

-362 LIGISNSDNIALLS
+362 VIGISNSDNIALLS

-463 LNQTGATG
+463 LNQAGATG

-496 SAIIASED
+496 SAIIASSD

-510 TIHNEFFDRRS
+510 TIHNEFFDKRS
-521 GKEIHLFIAGY
+521 GKDINLFIAGY
-532 GTVGKALV
+532 GTVGRALV
-540 DIIAKNREKIE
+540 DIIAKNREKIAA
-551 KRTGRRLHVCGL
+551 RTGRRLHVCGL
-563 SNSRRFILDKNG
+563 SNSRRFIIDKNG
-575 LSLDNIKDRLA
+575 LSLSDIQAQLNN
-586 AGESSADEAY
+586 GESSADEAY
-596 FTRLATLSLEN
+596 FTQLATLSLEN

-636 NKITFSL
+636 NKITFSS
-643 PYVRYAA
+643 PFKQYAA

-678 SRSVHSGDEILRIEA
+678 SRSVHSGDEIIRIEA

-717 VKKAQ
+717 VRRAQ

-741 RKLLILSRE
+741 RKLIILSRE
-750 AGIPLDE
+750 AGVGIDE
-757 KDVEQTPILGP
+757 KDVEISPILGD

-773 DVEEFYRK
+773 DVESFYKK
-781 LAENEET
+781 LAENEEM
-788 FAARYRE
+788 FAARYAE
-795 AADKGLRQ
+795 AASKGLRQ
-803 RFVATLVK
+803 RFIASLVK
-811 DEDAP
+811 DEQAP
-816 LGYRACIGLEAVAP
+816 FGYRAKIGLESVSS
-830 EHPLFSLSGT
+830 EHPLFNLCGT
-840 DNCAIIRTDF
+840 DNAALIQTDF

-876 V
+876 M

>member
-1 MKVIPDLIGDL
+1 
-12 NKTERTKPIRSEATK
+12 
-27 RGNVNYCIC
+27 
-36 MNAPA
+36 
-41 ICTDYIYIEIRDNI
+41 
-55 HNMQVLKFGGTSVA
+55 MQVLKFGGSSVA
-69 NAENMSKVVD
+69 NAQNMSKVVE

-87 DRTILVLSAISG
+87 DRTILVSSAISG
-99 CTDAL
+99 CTDTL

-109 LASERDESYKTLIDG
+109 LASQRDESYKTLIDD
-124 LQTRH
+124 LQEKH
-129 HDIIKAFL
+129 HVIINELL
-137 PVEKQEDSI
+137 PQEKQDETTK
-146 EVCDSLFDSLR
+146 VCDSLFDSLR
-157 SIAQGVYLL
+157 SIAQGVFLL

-176 IQSFGELWS
+176 IQGFGELWS
-185 TKIMATKL
+185 TKILATKL

-199 TKWVDSRQIVRTVAK
+199 TKWIDSRQVIRTIAK
-214 GDKNVTD
+214 GDKNVVD
-221 VQKTYSRVNEMVE
+221 VQKTYSRINDVVE
-234 DNNVTQLFIL
+234 SNPITQLFVL
-244 PGFIASDRLGR
+244 PGFIASDKQGR

-264 DYTASLLAVGCKARI
+264 DYTASLYAVGCKARI

-331 AEGIPIYIKDT
+331 AEGIPIYVKNT
-342 FHPEAA
+342 FDPEAY
-348 GTLIEKHPP
+348 GTLIEKNPP
-357 RSKDK
+357 RSKDSV
-362 LIGISNSDNIALLS
+362 IGISNSDNIALLS

-391 LFETLSQ
+391 LFETLSR

-428 EAADRCFAYEI
+428 EAADKCFAYEI

-446 LKVEKGYS
+446 LKVEKGFS

-463 LNQTGATG
+463 LNRSGATG

-496 SAIIASED
+496 SVIISSTD
-504 AEAAIR
+504 TDAAIR

-521 GKEIHLFIAGY
+521 GKDIHLFIAGY
-532 GTVGKALV
+532 GVVGKALV
-540 DIIAKNREKIE
+540 DIIGKNREKIE

-563 SNSRRFILDKNG
+563 SNSRKFILDKNG
-575 LSLDNIKDRLA
+575 LSLDNISEQLDN
-586 AGESSADEAY
+586 GISSAEEAY
-596 FTRLATLSLEN
+596 FTQLATLNLEN

-624 NLFKKGYSVVAC
+624 NLFKRGYSVVAC
-636 NKITFSL
+636 NKITFSS
-643 PYVRYAA
+643 PYKQYAA

-678 SRSVHSGDEILRIEA
+678 SRSVHSGDEIIRIEA

-717 VKKAQ
+717 VKRAQ

-750 AGIPLDE
+750 AGVGIDE
-757 KDVEQTPILGP
+757 KDVDISTILP
-768 EFFEG
+768 EEFFEG
-773 DVEEFYRK
+773 DVASFYAK
-781 LAENEET
+781 LAENEEM
-788 FAARYRE
+788 FAARYNE
-795 AADKGLRQ
+795 AASKGLRQ
-803 RFVATLVK
+803 RFVASLVK
-811 DEDAP
+811 DPEAP
-816 LGYRACIGLEAVAP
+816 LGYRARIGLESVASD
-830 EHPLFSLSGT
+830 HPLYSLCGT
-840 DNCAIIRTDF
+840 DNAALIQTDF

-870 VLNDII
+870 VLNDI
-876 V
+876 VM

>member
-1 MKVIPDLIGDL
+1 
-12 NKTERTKPIRSEATK
+12 
-27 RGNVNYCIC
+27 
-36 MNAPA
+36 
-41 ICTDYIYIEIRDNI
+41 
-55 HNMQVLKFGGTSVA
+55 MQVMKFGGTSVA
-69 NAENMSKVVD
+69 NADNMSQVVD

-87 DRTILVLSAISG
+87 DRTILVVSAISG
-99 CTDAL
+99 CTNTL
-104 IKIGT
+104 IEIGT
-109 LASERDESYKTLIDG
+109 LASKRDEGYKTLIDR
-124 LQTRH
+124 LQKQH
-129 HDIIKAFL
+129 HDIIRELL
-137 PVEKQEDSI
+137 PREKQEESR

-157 SIAQGVYLL
+157 SIAQGVCLL

-176 IQSFGELWS
+176 IQAFGELWS
-185 TKIMATKL
+185 TKILATKL
-193 ASIGIA
+193 ATIGIA
-199 TKWVDSRQIVRTVAK
+199 TKWIDSREIIRTYAK
-214 GDKNVTD
+214 GDKNVVD
-221 VQKTYSRVNEMVE
+221 VQKTYSRINEMVE
-234 DNNVTQLFIL
+234 NNPITQLFVL
-244 PGFIASDRLGR
+244 PGFIAADKQGR

-264 DYTASLLAVGCKARI
+264 DYTAALYAVGCKARI
-279 LEIWTDVPGMMTSN
+279 LEIWTDVSGMMTTN
-293 PKVVPTARTIS
+293 PKVVPTARPI
-304 NISYKAALELSHF
+304 NHISYKAALELSHF

-331 AEGIPIYIKDT
+331 AEGIPIYVKNT
-342 FHPEAA
+342 FDPEAS
-348 GTLIEKHPP
+348 GTLIEKNPP
-357 RSKDK
+357 RSKDRV
-362 LIGISNSDNIALLS
+362 IGISNSDNIALLS

-419 SEKDAEKAR
+419 SEKDADKAR

-446 LKVEKGYS
+446 LKVEKGFS

-496 SAIIASED
+496 SVIISSND

-521 GKEIHLFIAGY
+521 GKDINLFIAGY
-532 GTVGKALV
+532 GVVGKALV
-540 DIIAKNREKIE
+540 DIIAKNREKIAA
-551 KRTGRRLHVCGL
+551 RTGRRLHICGL
-563 SNSRRFILDKNG
+563 SNSRRFIIDKHG
-575 LSLDNIKDRLA
+575 LALEGIGEQLA
-586 AGESSADEAY
+586 CGESSADEAY
-596 FTRLATLSLEN
+596 FTQLATLSLEN

-624 NLFKKGYSVVAC
+624 NLFKRGYSVVAC
-636 NKITFSL
+636 NKITFSS
-643 PYVRYAA
+643 PYRQYKA

-678 SRSVHSGDEILRIEA
+678 SRSVHSGDEIFRIEA

-717 VKKAQ
+717 VKRAQ

-741 RKLLILSRE
+741 RKLIILSRE
-750 AGIPLDE
+750 AGVGIDE
-757 KDVEQTPILGP
+757 KDVEISPILSDD
-768 EFFEG
+768 FFEG
-773 DVEEFYRK
+773 DVAAFYRK
-781 LAENEET
+781 LEENEAM
-788 FAARYRE
+788 FAERYNE
-795 AADKGLRQ
+795 AASKGLRQ
-803 RFVATLVK
+803 RFVASLVK
-811 DEDAP
+811 DEAAP
-816 LGYRACIGLEAVAP
+816 FGYRAKIGLETVSA
-830 EHPLFSLSGT
+830 EHPLYCLCGT
-840 DNCAIIRTDF
+840 DNAALIQTEF

-870 VLNDII
+870 VLNDILM
-876 V
+876 

>member
-1 MKVIPDLIGDL
+1 
-12 NKTERTKPIRSEATK
+12 
-27 RGNVNYCIC
+27 
-36 MNAPA
+36 
-41 ICTDYIYIEIRDNI
+41 
-55 HNMQVLKFGGTSVA
+55 MQVLKFGGTSVA
-69 NAENMSKVVD
+69 NAEAIQKVVE
-79 IVTKAVDR
+79 ITSASVDR
-87 DRTILVLSAISG
+87 DRTILVVSAIRG
-99 CTDAL
+99 CTDSL
-104 IKIGT
+104 VRIGN
-109 LASERDESYKTLIDG
+109 LASERDESYKEVIDS
-124 LQTRH
+124 LQKQH
-129 HDIIKAFL
+129 HQIIKELL
-137 PVEKQEDSI
+137 PVEKHDESR

-166 GELSPASLDA
+166 GELSPTSLDA
-176 IQSFGELWS
+176 IQGFGELWS
-185 TKIMATKL
+185 SKIIATKL

-199 TKWVDSRQIVRTVAK
+199 TKWVDSRQIIRTVCNNN
-214 GDKNVTD
+214 KNVVD
-221 VQKTYSRVNEMVE
+221 IQKTYSRVNAMIE
-234 DNNVTQLFIL
+234 NNPITQLFVM
-244 PGFIASDRLGR
+244 PGFIASDKQGR

-264 DYTASLLAVGCKARI
+264 DYSASLFAVGCKARA

-331 AEGIPIYIKDT
+331 AEGIPIYVKNT
-342 FHPEAA
+342 FDPQAY
-348 GTLIEKHPP
+348 GTLIEKNPP
-357 RSKDK
+357 RSKDSV
-362 LIGISNSDNIALLS
+362 IGISNSDNIALLS

-398 NDINIILI
+398 NNINIILI

-446 LKVEKGYS
+446 LKVEKGFS

-463 LNQTGATG
+463 LNQSGSTG
-471 RMLAALGRNS
+471 RMLAALGNNS
-481 IPVRATAQGSSERNI
+481 IPVRATAQGSSERNVSVII
-496 SAIIASED
+496 SSAD
-504 AEAAIR
+504 TDAAIR

-521 GKEIHLFIAGY
+521 GKDIHLFIAGY
-532 GTVGKALV
+532 GVVGKALV

-563 SNSRRFILDKNG
+563 ANSRRFILDKNG
-575 LSLDNIKDRLA
+575 LSLENIAEQLNNGDN
-586 AGESSADEAY
+586 SADEAY
-596 FTRLATLSLEN
+596 FNQLATLTLEN

-636 NKITFSL
+636 NKITFSS
-643 PYVRYAA
+643 PYKQYAA

-678 SRSVHSGDEILRIEA
+678 SRSVHSGDEIIRIEA

-717 VKKAQ
+717 VKRAQ

-750 AGIPLDE
+750 AGVGIDE
-757 KDVEQTPILGP
+757 KDVEISAILP
-768 EFFEG
+768 EEFFEG
-773 DVEEFYRK
+773 DVDAFYAK
-781 LAENEET
+781 LAENEAM
-788 FAARYRE
+788 FAERYSE
-795 AADKGLRQ
+795 AASKGLRQ
-803 RFVATLVK
+803 RFVASLVK
-811 DEDAP
+811 DSESSF
-816 LGYRACIGLEAVAP
+816 GYRAKIGLESVDST
-830 EHPLFSLSGT
+830 HPLYSLCGT
-840 DNCAIIRTDF
+840 DNAALIQTDF

-876 V
+876 M

>member
-1 MKVIPDLIGDL
+1 
-12 NKTERTKPIRSEATK
+12 
-27 RGNVNYCIC
+27 
-36 MNAPA
+36 
-41 ICTDYIYIEIRDNI
+41 
-55 HNMQVLKFGGTSVA
+55 MQVLKFGGSSVA
-69 NAENMSKVVD
+69 NATNMSLVVD

-87 DRTILVLSAISG
+87 DRTILVVSAISG
-99 CTDAL
+99 CTDTL
-104 IKIGT
+104 IEIGT
-109 LASERDESYKTLIDG
+109 LASQRDESYKELING
-124 LQTRH
+124 LQQKH
-129 HDIIKAFL
+129 HDIINALL
-137 PVEKQEDSI
+137 PREKQEESL

-185 TKIMATKL
+185 TKILATKL
-193 ASIGIA
+193 ASIGIE
-199 TKWVDSRQIVRTVAK
+199 TKWIDSRNIIRTVAK
-214 GDKNVTD
+214 GEKNIVD
-221 VQKTYSRVNEMVE
+221 IQKTYYRVNEMVE
-234 DNNVTQLFIL
+234 SNNMTQLFVL
-244 PGFIASDRLGR
+244 PGFIASDKQGR

-264 DYTASLLAVGCKARI
+264 DYTASLYAVGCKARI

-293 PKVVPTARTIS
+293 PKIVPTARTIS
-304 NISYKAALELSHF
+304 NISYKAAQELSHF

-331 AEGIPIYIKDT
+331 AEGIPIYIKNT
-342 FHPEAA
+342 FKPDAY

-362 LIGISNSDNIALLS
+362 LIGISNSDDIALLS

-446 LKVEKGYS
+446 LKVEKGFS

-496 SAIIASED
+496 SVIISSHD

-510 TIHNEFFDRRS
+510 TIHNEFFDKRS
-521 GKEIHLFIAGY
+521 GKDINLFIAGF
-532 GTVGKALV
+532 GTVGRALV
-540 DIIAKNREKIE
+540 DIISKNREKIAE
-551 KRTGRRLHVCGL
+551 RTGRRLHICGL
-563 SNSRRFILDKNG
+563 SNSRRFIIDKNG
-575 LSLDNIKDRLA
+575 LELSTIKEQLNN
-586 AGESSADEAY
+586 GQNSADEAY
-596 FTRLATLSLEN
+596 FSQLGTLSLEN

-636 NKITFSL
+636 NKITFSS
-643 PYVRYAA
+643 PYKQYAA
-650 LKEAAIEIG
+650 LKQAAIEIG

-705 YAGGEGGTFAEV
+705 YAGGEGGTFAEIV
-717 VKKAQ
+717 RRAQ

-741 RKLLILSRE
+741 RKLIILSRE
-750 AGIPLDE
+750 AGVGIDE
-757 KDVEQTPILGP
+757 KDVDISPILGE

-773 DVEEFYRK
+773 DVEAFYAK
-781 LAENEET
+781 LAENEEM
-788 FAARYRE
+788 FAARYNE
-795 AADKGLRQ
+795 AASKGLRQ
-803 RFVATLVK
+803 RFVASLVK
-811 DEDAP
+811 DEASP
-816 LGYRACIGLEAVAP
+816 FGYKAKIGLESVSP
-830 EHPLFSLSGT
+830 EHPLFNLCGT
-840 DNCAIIRTDF
+840 DNAALIQTEF

-876 V
+876 M

>member
-1 MKVIPDLIGDL
+1 
-12 NKTERTKPIRSEATK
+12 
-27 RGNVNYCIC
+27 
-36 MNAPA
+36 
-41 ICTDYIYIEIRDNI
+41 
-55 HNMQVLKFGGTSVA
+55 MQVLKFGGSSVA
-69 NAENMSKVVD
+69 NAQNMAKVID
-79 IVTKAVDR
+79 IVVNAVDR
-87 DRTILVLSAISG
+87 DRTILVSSAISG
-99 CTDAL
+99 CTDTL

-109 LASERDESYKTLIDG
+109 LASERDESYKTLIDD
-124 LQTRH
+124 LQQKH
-129 HDIIKAFL
+129 HDIINELL
-137 PVEKQEDSI
+137 PREKQEESL
-146 EVCDSLFDSLR
+146 EVCDGLFDSLR
-157 SIAQGVYLL
+157 SIAQGVCLL

-185 TKIMATKL
+185 TKILATKL
-193 ASIGIA
+193 ASIGIS
-199 TKWVDSRQIVRTVAK
+199 TKWIDSRNIIRTVAK
-214 GDKNVTD
+214 GDKNVVD
-221 VQKTYSRVNEMVE
+221 IQKTYYRINEVVE
-234 DNNVTQLFIL
+234 NNPITQLFVL
-244 PGFIASDRLGR
+244 PGFIASDKQGR

-264 DYTASLLAVGCKARI
+264 DYTASLYAVGCKARV

-331 AEGIPIYIKDT
+331 AEGIPIYVKNT
-342 FHPEAA
+342 FDPSAY

-446 LKVEKGYS
+446 LKVEKGFS

-496 SAIIASED
+496 SVIISSED
-504 AEAAIR
+504 TEGAIK
-510 TIHNEFFDRRS
+510 TIHNEFFDKRS
-521 GKEIHLFIAGY
+521 GKDINLFIAGF
-532 GTVGKALV
+532 GTVGRALV
-540 DIIAKNREKIE
+540 DIIAKNREKIAA
-551 KRTGRRLHVCGL
+551 RTGRRLRICGL
-563 SNSRRFILDKNG
+563 SNSRKFIIDKNG
-575 LSLDNIKDRLA
+575 LDLNDIKGQLENGISA
-586 AGESSADEAY
+586 ADEAY
-596 FTRLATLSLEN
+596 FTQLATLSLEN

-624 NLFKKGYSVVAC
+624 NLFKRGYSVVAC
-636 NKITFSL
+636 NKITFSS
-643 PYVRYAA
+643 PYKQYAA

-678 SRSVHSGDEILRIEA
+678 SRSVHSGDEIVRIEA

-717 VKKAQ
+717 VKRAQ

-750 AGIPLDE
+750 AGVPLDE
-757 KDVEQTPILGP
+757 KDVQVSHILGE

-773 DVEEFYRK
+773 DVDAFYAK
-781 LAENEET
+781 LAENEEM
-788 FAARYRE
+788 FAARYNE
-795 AADKGLRQ
+795 AASKGLRQ
-803 RFVATLVK
+803 RFVASLVK
-811 DEDAP
+811 DETSE
-816 LGYRACIGLEAVAP
+816 LGYKAKIGLENVD
-830 EHPLFSLSGT
+830 ESHPLYSLSGT
-840 DNCAIIRTDF
+840 DNCAIIQTDF

-876 V
+876 M

>member
-1 MKVIPDLIGDL
+1 
-12 NKTERTKPIRSEATK
+12 
-27 RGNVNYCIC
+27 
-36 MNAPA
+36 
-41 ICTDYIYIEIRDNI
+41 
-55 HNMQVLKFGGTSVA
+55 MQVLKFGGSSVA
-69 NAENMSKVVD
+69 NADNMSKVVD

-87 DRTILVLSAISG
+87 DRTILVASAISG
-99 CTDAL
+99 CTDTL
-104 IKIGT
+104 IRIGH
-109 LASERDESYKTLIDG
+109 LASQRDESYTALVDD
-124 LQTRH
+124 LQHKH
-129 HDIIKAFL
+129 HEIIRSFL
-137 PVEKQEDSI
+137 PLEKQDESK
-146 EVCDSLFDSLR
+146 EVCDYLFDSLR
-157 SIAQGVYLL
+157 SIAQGVFLL

-176 IQSFGELWS
+176 IQGFGELWS
-185 TKIMATKL
+185 TKILATKL

-199 TKWVDSRQIVRTVAK
+199 TKWIDSRNIIRTVTK
-214 GDKNVTD
+214 GDKNIVD
-221 VQKTYSRVNEMVE
+221 AQKTYSRINEMVE
-234 DNNVTQLFIL
+234 SNPITQLFVL
-244 PGFIASDRLGR
+244 PGFIASDKQGR

-264 DYTASLLAVGCKARI
+264 DYTASLYAVGCKARV

-293 PKVVPTARTIS
+293 PKIVPTARTIS

-331 AEGIPIYIKDT
+331 AEGIPIYVKNT
-342 FHPEAA
+342 FDPDAF

-357 RSKDK
+357 RSKDSV
-362 LIGISNSDNIALLS
+362 IGISNSDNIALLS

-463 LNQTGATG
+463 LNHSGATG
-471 RMLAALGRNS
+471 RMLAALGHNS

-496 SAIIASED
+496 SVIISSSD
-504 AEAAIR
+504 TDAAIR

-521 GKEIHLFIAGY
+521 GKDIHLFIAGY
-532 GTVGKALV
+532 GVVGKALV
-540 DIIAKNREKIE
+540 DIIGKNRERIE

-575 LSLDNIKDRLA
+575 LSLENIQDQLNN
-586 AGESSADEAY
+586 GTNSADEAY
-596 FTRLATLSLEN
+596 FTQLATLSLEN

-624 NLFKKGYSVVAC
+624 NLFKRGYSVVAC
-636 NKITFSL
+636 NKITFSS
-643 PYVRYAA
+643 PYKQYAA

-705 YAGGEGGTFAEV
+705 YDGGISGTFAEV
-717 VKKAQ
+717 VRRAQ
-722 DAGYTEPDPRL
+722 EAGYTEPDPRL

-750 AGIPLDE
+750 AGVGIDE
-757 KDVEQTPILGP
+757 KDVEISALLPD
-768 EFFEG
+768 EFFKG
-773 DVEEFYRK
+773 DVESFYAK
-781 LAENEET
+781 LAENEDM
-788 FAARYRE
+788 FAARYNE
-795 AADKGLRQ
+795 AASKGLRQ
-803 RFVATLVK
+803 RFVASLVK
-811 DEDAP
+811 DENTP
-816 LGYRACIGLEAVAP
+816 FGYKAKIGLEAIDST
-830 EHPLFSLSGT
+830 HPLYNLCGT
-840 DNCAIIRTDF
+840 DNAALIQTDF
-850 YPSPLVVQGAGAGA
+850 YPSPLVIQGAGAGA

>member
-1 MKVIPDLIGDL
+1 
-12 NKTERTKPIRSEATK
+12 
-27 RGNVNYCIC
+27 
-36 MNAPA
+36 
-41 ICTDYIYIEIRDNI
+41 
-55 HNMQVLKFGGTSVA
+55 MQVLKFGGSSVA
-69 NAENMSKVVD
+69 DAAIMSQVVD

-87 DRTILVLSAISG
+87 DRTILVISAIKG
-99 CTDAL
+99 CTDTL
-104 IKIGT
+104 IRIGN
-109 LASERDESYKTLIDG
+109 LASQRDESYKDLINE
-124 LQTRH
+124 LQQKH
-129 HDIIKAFL
+129 HEIISSLL
-137 PVEKQEDSI
+137 PREKQEEST

-185 TKIMATKL
+185 SKILATRL
-193 ASIGIA
+193 ASIGLA
-199 TKWVDSRQIVRTVAK
+199 TKWIDSRQIIRTLTK
-214 GDKNVTD
+214 GEKNAVD
-221 VQKTYSRVNEMVE
+221 LQKTYYRINEIVE
-234 DNNVTQLFIL
+234 NDPVTQLFVL
-244 PGFIASDRLGR
+244 PGFIASDKQGR

-264 DYTASLLAVGCKARI
+264 DYTASLYAVGCKARV
-279 LEIWTDVPGMMTSN
+279 LEIWTDVPGMMTAN

-304 NISYKAALELSHF
+304 NISYQAALELSHF

-331 AEGIPIYIKDT
+331 TEGIPIYVKNT
-342 FHPEAA
+342 FDPQAH
-348 GTLIEKHPP
+348 GTLIEKNPP

-362 LIGISNSDNIALLS
+362 VIGISNSDNIALLS

-419 SEKDAEKAR
+419 SEKDAEKAK
-428 EAADRCFAYEI
+428 EAADKCFAYEI

-446 LKVEKGYS
+446 LKVAKGFS

-496 SAIIASED
+496 SVIISSND

-521 GKEIHLFIAGY
+521 GKDINLFIAGY
-532 GTVGKALV
+532 GTVGRALV
-540 DIIAKNREKIE
+540 DIIAKNREKIAA
-551 KRTGRRLHVCGL
+551 RTGRRLHVCGL
-563 SNSRRFILDKNG
+563 SNSRRFIINKNG
-575 LSLDNIKDRLA
+575 LSLNDIQAQLNN
-586 AGESSADEAY
+586 GESSADEAY
-596 FTRLATLSLEN
+596 FTQLATLSLEN

-636 NKITFSL
+636 NKITFSS
-643 PYVRYAA
+643 PFKQYAA

-678 SRSVHSGDEILRIEA
+678 SRSVHSGDEIIRIEA

-717 VKKAQ
+717 VRRAQ

-741 RKLLILSRE
+741 RKLIILSRE
-750 AGIPLDE
+750 AGVGIDE
-757 KDVEQTPILGP
+757 KDVVISPILGD

-773 DVEEFYRK
+773 DVEAFYKK
-781 LAENEET
+781 LAENEEM
-788 FAARYRE
+788 FAARYQE
-795 AADKGLRQ
+795 AASKGLRQ
-803 RFVATLVK
+803 RFIASLVK
-811 DEDAP
+811 DEQAP
-816 LGYRACIGLEAVAP
+816 FGYRAKIGLESVSS
-830 EHPLFSLSGT
+830 EHPLFNLCGT
-840 DNCAIIRTDF
+840 DNAALIQTDF

-876 V
+876 M

>member
-1 MKVIPDLIGDL
+1 
-12 NKTERTKPIRSEATK
+12 
-27 RGNVNYCIC
+27 
-36 MNAPA
+36 
-41 ICTDYIYIEIRDNI
+41 
-55 HNMQVLKFGGTSVA
+55 MQVLKFGGTSVA
-69 NAENMSKVVD
+69 NAEAIQQVVE
-79 IVTKAVDR
+79 IVSRSVDR
-87 DRTILVLSAISG
+87 DRTILVVSAIRG

-104 IKIGT
+104 IRIGN
-109 LASERDESYKTLIDG
+109 LASQRDEAYKEVIDS
-124 LQTRH
+124 LQKQH
-129 HDIIKAFL
+129 HQIIKEVL
-137 PVEKQEDSI
+137 PVEKQEESR
-146 EVCDSLFDSLR
+146 ETCDSLFNSLR
-157 SIAQGVYLL
+157 SIAQGVFLL
-166 GELSPASLDA
+166 GELSPTSLDA
-176 IQSFGELWS
+176 IQGFGEQWS
-185 TKIMATKL
+185 SRIIATKL

-199 TKWVDSRQIVRTVAK
+199 TKWVDSRKIIRTVSK
-214 GDKNVTD
+214 GEKNTVD
-221 VQKTYSRVNEMVE
+221 VQKTYSRINEMIE
-234 DNNVTQLFIL
+234 SNPITQLFVM
-244 PGFIASDRLGR
+244 PGFIASDKQGR

-264 DYTASLLAVGCKARI
+264 DYSASLMAVGCKARA
-279 LEIWTDVPGMMTSN
+279 LEIWTDVPGMMTAN

-331 AEGIPIYIKDT
+331 TEGIPIYVKNT
-342 FHPEAA
+342 FDPQAH
-348 GTLIEKHPP
+348 GTLIEKNPP
-357 RSKDK
+357 RSKDSV
-362 LIGISNSDNIALLS
+362 IGISNSDNIALLS

-446 LKVEKGYS
+446 LKVEKGFS

-463 LNQTGATG
+463 LNQSGATG
-471 RMLAALGRNS
+471 RMLAALGNNS
-481 IPVRATAQGSSERNI
+481 IPVRATAQGSSEKNI
-496 SAIIASED
+496 SVIISSHD
-504 AEAAIR
+504 TEAALR

-521 GKEIHLFIAGY
+521 GKDIHLFIAGY
-532 GTVGKALV
+532 GVVGKALV
-540 DIIAKNREKIE
+540 DIISKNREKIE

-575 LSLDNIKDRLA
+575 LPLENIAEQLA
-586 AGESSADEAY
+586 EGHCSADEAY
-596 FTRLATLSLEN
+596 FNQLATLSMEN

-624 NLFKKGYSVVAC
+624 NLFKRGYSVVAC

-643 PYVRYAA
+643 PYRQYAA
-650 LKEAAIEIG
+650 VKEAAIEIG

-717 VKKAQ
+717 VKRAQ

-750 AGIPLDE
+750 AGVGIDE
-757 KDVEQTPILGP
+757 TDVEISSILP
-768 EFFEG
+768 EDFFEG
-773 DVEEFYRK
+773 DVKAFYAK
-781 LAENEET
+781 LAENEAM
-788 FAARYRE
+788 FAARYNE
-795 AADKGLRQ
+795 AASKGLRQ
-803 RFVATLVK
+803 RFVASLVK
-811 DEDAP
+811 DNGSP
-816 LGYRACIGLEAVAP
+816 FGYKAKIGLECVDAS
-830 EHPLFSLSGT
+830 HPLFSLCGT
-840 DNCAIIRTDF
+840 DNAALIQTDF

-876 V
+876 M

>member
-1 MKVIPDLIGDL
+1 
-12 NKTERTKPIRSEATK
+12 
-27 RGNVNYCIC
+27 
-36 MNAPA
+36 
-41 ICTDYIYIEIRDNI
+41 
-55 HNMQVLKFGGTSVA
+55 MQVLKFGGTSVA
-69 NAENMSKVVD
+69 NAEAIQQVVE
-79 IVTKAVDR
+79 IVSRSVDR
-87 DRTILVLSAISG
+87 DRTILVVSAIRG

-104 IKIGT
+104 IRIGN
-109 LASERDESYKTLIDG
+109 LASQRDEAYKEVIDS
-124 LQTRH
+124 LQKQH
-129 HDIIKAFL
+129 HQIIKEVL
-137 PVEKQEDSI
+137 PVEKQEESR
-146 EVCDSLFDSLR
+146 ETCDSLFNSLR
-157 SIAQGVYLL
+157 SIAQGVFLL
-166 GELSPASLDA
+166 GELSPTSLDA
-176 IQSFGELWS
+176 IQGFGEQWS
-185 TKIMATKL
+185 SRIIATKL

-199 TKWVDSRQIVRTVAK
+199 TKWVDSRKIIRTVSK
-214 GDKNVTD
+214 GEKNAVD
-221 VQKTYSRVNEMVE
+221 VQKTYSRINEMIE
-234 DNNVTQLFIL
+234 SNPITQLFVM
-244 PGFIASDRLGR
+244 PGFIASDKQGR

-264 DYTASLLAVGCKARI
+264 DYSASLMAVGCKARA
-279 LEIWTDVPGMMTSN
+279 LEIWTDVPGMMTAN

-331 AEGIPIYIKDT
+331 TEGIPIYVKNT
-342 FHPEAA
+342 FDPQAH
-348 GTLIEKHPP
+348 GTLIEKNPP
-357 RSKDK
+357 RSKDSV
-362 LIGISNSDNIALLS
+362 IGISNSDNIALLS

-446 LKVEKGYS
+446 LKVEKGFS

-463 LNQTGATG
+463 LNQSGATG
-471 RMLAALGRNS
+471 RMLAALGNNS
-481 IPVRATAQGSSERNI
+481 IPVRATAQGSSEKNI
-496 SAIIASED
+496 SVIISSHDTD
-504 AEAAIR
+504 AALR

-521 GKEIHLFIAGY
+521 GKDIHLFIAGY
-532 GTVGKALV
+532 GVVGKALV
-540 DIIAKNREKIE
+540 DIISKNREKIE

-575 LSLDNIKDRLA
+575 LPLENIAEQLA
-586 AGESSADEAY
+586 EGHCSADEAY
-596 FTRLATLSLEN
+596 FNQLATLSMEN

-624 NLFKKGYSVVAC
+624 NLFKRGYSVVAC

-643 PYVRYAA
+643 PYRQYAA
-650 LKEAAIEIG
+650 VKEAAIEIG

-717 VKKAQ
+717 VKRAQ

-750 AGIPLDE
+750 AGVGIDE
-757 KDVEQTPILGP
+757 KDVEISSILP
-768 EFFEG
+768 EDFFEG
-773 DVEEFYRK
+773 DVEAFYAK
-781 LAENEET
+781 LAENEAM
-788 FAARYRE
+788 FAARYNE
-795 AADKGLRQ
+795 AASKGLRQ
-803 RFVATLVK
+803 RFVASLVK
-811 DEDAP
+811 DNGSP
-816 LGYRACIGLEAVAP
+816 FGYKAKIGLECVDAS
-830 EHPLFSLSGT
+830 HPLFSLCGT
-840 DNCAIIRTDF
+840 DNAALIQTDF

-876 V
+876 M

>member
-1 MKVIPDLIGDL
+1 
-12 NKTERTKPIRSEATK
+12 
-27 RGNVNYCIC
+27 
-36 MNAPA
+36 
-41 ICTDYIYIEIRDNI
+41 
-55 HNMQVLKFGGTSVA
+55 MQVLKFGGTSVA
-69 NAENMSKVVD
+69 NAEIIQKVVE
-79 IVTKAVDR
+79 IVSGSVDR
-87 DRTILVLSAISG
+87 DRTILVVSAIRG
-99 CTDAL
+99 CTDSL
-104 IKIGT
+104 IHIGN
-109 LASERDESYKTLIDG
+109 LASQRDESYIEIIDD
-124 LQTRH
+124 LQDKH
-129 HDIIKAFL
+129 HQIIRELL
-137 PVEKQEDSI
+137 PREKHDEACRT
-146 EVCDSLFDSLR
+146 CDELFNSLR

-166 GELSPASLDA
+166 GELSPTSLDA
-176 IQSFGELWS
+176 IQGFGELWS
-185 TKIMATKL
+185 SKIIATKL
-193 ASIGIA
+193 ASVGIA
-199 TKWVDSRQIVRTVAK
+199 TKWVDSRKIIRTVSK
-214 GDKNVTD
+214 GETNAVDI
-221 VQKTYSRVNEMVE
+221 QKTYSRVNEMIG
-234 DNNVTQLFIL
+234 NNPITQLFVM
-244 PGFIASDRLGR
+244 PGFIASDKQGR

-264 DYTASLLAVGCKARI
+264 DYSASLMAVGCKARA

-331 AEGIPIYIKDT
+331 TEGIPIYVKNT
-342 FHPEAA
+342 FEPQAH
-348 GTLIEKHPP
+348 GTLIEKNPP
-357 RSKDK
+357 RSKDAV
-362 LIGISNSDNIALLS
+362 IGISNSDNIALLS

-446 LKVEKGYS
+446 LKVEKGFS

-463 LNQTGATG
+463 LNQSGATG
-471 RMLAALGRNS
+471 RMLAALGSNS
-481 IPVRATAQGSSERNI
+481 IQVRATAQGSSEKNI
-496 SAIIASED
+496 SVIISSSDTD
-504 AEAAIR
+504 AALR

-521 GKEIHLFIAGY
+521 GKDIHLFIAGY
-532 GTVGKALV
+532 GVVGKALV
-540 DIIAKNREKIE
+540 DIISKNREKIE

-563 SNSRRFILDKNG
+563 SNSRRFILNKNG
-575 LSLDNIKDRLA
+575 LSLENIAEQLA
-586 AGESSADEAY
+586 DGHSSADEAY
-596 FTRLATLSLEN
+596 FNKLATLTLEN

-624 NLFKKGYSVVAC
+624 NLFKRGYSVVAC

-643 PYVRYAA
+643 PYKQYAA
-650 LKEAAIEIG
+650 VKEAAIEIG

-705 YAGGEGGTFAEV
+705 YAGGNGGTFAEV
-717 VKKAQ
+717 VKRAQ

-750 AGIPLDE
+750 AGVGIDE
-757 KDVEQTPILGP
+757 KDVEISSILP
-768 EFFEG
+768 DEFFEG
-773 DVEEFYRK
+773 DVNAFYAK
-781 LAENEET
+781 LAENEAM
-788 FAARYRE
+788 FAERYHE
-795 AADKGLRQ
+795 AASKGLRQ
-803 RFVATLVK
+803 RFVASLVK
-811 DEDAP
+811 DSESSF
-816 LGYRACIGLEAVAP
+816 GY
-830 EHPLFSLSGT
+830 
-840 DNCAIIRTDF
+840 
-850 YPSPLVVQGAGAGA
+850 
-864 YQTASG
+864 
-870 VLNDII
+870 
-876 V
+876 

>member
-1 MKVIPDLIGDL
+1 
-12 NKTERTKPIRSEATK
+12 
-27 RGNVNYCIC
+27 
-36 MNAPA
+36 
-41 ICTDYIYIEIRDNI
+41 
-55 HNMQVLKFGGTSVA
+55 MQVLKFGGSSVA
-69 NAENMSKVVD
+69 NATNMSLVVD

-87 DRTILVLSAISG
+87 DRTILVVSAISG
-99 CTDAL
+99 CTDTL
-104 IKIGT
+104 IEIGT
-109 LASERDESYKTLIDG
+109 LASQRDESYKELING
-124 LQTRH
+124 LQQKH
-129 HDIIKAFL
+129 HDIINALL
-137 PVEKQEDSI
+137 PREKQEESL

-185 TKIMATKL
+185 TKILATKL
-193 ASIGIA
+193 ASIGIE
-199 TKWVDSRQIVRTVAK
+199 TKWIDSRNIIRTVAK
-214 GDKNVTD
+214 GEKNIVD
-221 VQKTYSRVNEMVE
+221 IQKTYYRVNEMVE
-234 DNNVTQLFIL
+234 SNNMTQLFVL
-244 PGFIASDRLGR
+244 PGFIASDKQGR

-264 DYTASLLAVGCKARI
+264 DYTASLYAVGCKARI

-293 PKVVPTARTIS
+293 PKIVPTARTIS
-304 NISYKAALELSHF
+304 NISYKAAQELSHF

-331 AEGIPIYIKDT
+331 AEGIPIYIKNT
-342 FHPEAA
+342 FEPDAY

-362 LIGISNSDNIALLS
+362 LIGISNSDDIALLS

-446 LKVEKGYS
+446 LKVEKGFS

-496 SAIIASED
+496 SVIISSHD

-510 TIHNEFFDRRS
+510 TIHNEFFDKRS
-521 GKEIHLFIAGY
+521 GKDINLFIAGF
-532 GTVGKALV
+532 GTVGRALV
-540 DIIAKNREKIE
+540 DIISKNREKIAE
-551 KRTGRRLHVCGL
+551 RTGRRLHICGL
-563 SNSRRFILDKNG
+563 SNSRRFIIDKNG
-575 LSLDNIKDRLA
+575 LELSTIKEQLDN
-586 AGESSADEAY
+586 GQSSADEAY
-596 FTRLATLSLEN
+596 FSQLGTLSLEN

-636 NKITFSL
+636 NKITFSS
-643 PYVRYAA
+643 PYKQYAA
-650 LKEAAIEIG
+650 LKQAAIEIG

-705 YAGGEGGTFAEV
+705 YAGGEGGTFAEIV
-717 VKKAQ
+717 RRAQ

-741 RKLLILSRE
+741 RKLIILSRE
-750 AGIPLDE
+750 AGVGIDE
-757 KDVEQTPILGP
+757 KDVDISPILG
-768 EFFEG
+768 EKFFEG
-773 DVEEFYRK
+773 DVEAFYAK
-781 LAENEET
+781 LAENEEM
-788 FAARYRE
+788 FAARYNE
-795 AADKGLRQ
+795 AASKGLRQ
-803 RFVATLVK
+803 RFVASLVK
-811 DEDAP
+811 DEASP
-816 LGYRACIGLEAVAP
+816 FGYKAKIGLESVSP
-830 EHPLFSLSGT
+830 EHPLFNLCGT
-840 DNCAIIRTDF
+840 DNAALIQTEF

-876 V
+876 M

>member
-1 MKVIPDLIGDL
+1 
-12 NKTERTKPIRSEATK
+12 
-27 RGNVNYCIC
+27 
-36 MNAPA
+36 
-41 ICTDYIYIEIRDNI
+41 
-55 HNMQVLKFGGTSVA
+55 MQVLKFGGTSVA
-69 NAENMSKVVD
+69 NAEAIQKVVE
-79 IVTKAVDR
+79 IVSGSVDR
-87 DRTILVLSAISG
+87 DRTILVVSAIRG
-99 CTDAL
+99 CTDSL
-104 IKIGT
+104 IHIGN
-109 LASERDESYKTLIDG
+109 LASQRDESYIEIIDD
-124 LQTRH
+124 LQDKH
-129 HDIIKAFL
+129 HQIIRELL
-137 PVEKQEDSI
+137 PREKHDEACRT
-146 EVCDSLFDSLR
+146 CDELFDSLR

-166 GELSPASLDA
+166 GELSPTSLDA
-176 IQSFGELWS
+176 IQGFGELWS
-185 TKIMATKL
+185 SKIIATKL
-193 ASIGIA
+193 ASVGIA
-199 TKWVDSRQIVRTVAK
+199 TKWVDSRKIIRTVSK
-214 GDKNVTD
+214 GETNAVDI
-221 VQKTYSRVNEMVE
+221 QKTYSRVNEMIG
-234 DNNVTQLFIL
+234 NNPITQLFVM
-244 PGFIASDRLGR
+244 PGFIASDKQGR

-264 DYTASLLAVGCKARI
+264 DYSASLMAVGCKARA

-331 AEGIPIYIKDT
+331 TEGIPIYVKNT
-342 FHPEAA
+342 FEPQAH
-348 GTLIEKHPP
+348 GTLIEKNPP
-357 RSKDK
+357 RSKDAV
-362 LIGISNSDNIALLS
+362 IGISNSDNIALLS

-446 LKVEKGYS
+446 LKVEKGFS

-463 LNQTGATG
+463 LNQSGATG
-471 RMLAALGRNS
+471 RMLAALGSNS
-481 IPVRATAQGSSERNI
+481 IQVRATAQGSSEKNI
-496 SAIIASED
+496 SVIISSSDTD
-504 AEAAIR
+504 AALR

-521 GKEIHLFIAGY
+521 GKDIHLFIAGY
-532 GTVGKALV
+532 GVVGKALV
-540 DIIAKNREKIE
+540 DIISKNRAKIE

-563 SNSRRFILDKNG
+563 SNSRRFILNKNG
-575 LSLDNIKDRLA
+575 LSLENIAEQLA
-586 AGESSADEAY
+586 DGHSSADEAY
-596 FTRLATLSLEN
+596 FNKLATLTLEN

-624 NLFKKGYSVVAC
+624 NLFKRGYSVVAC

-643 PYVRYAA
+643 PYKQYAA
-650 LKEAAIEIG
+650 VKEAAIEIG

-705 YAGGEGGTFAEV
+705 YAGGNGGTFAEV
-717 VKKAQ
+717 VKRAQ

-750 AGIPLDE
+750 AGVGIDE
-757 KDVEQTPILGP
+757 KDVEISSILP
-768 EFFEG
+768 DEFFEG
-773 DVEEFYRK
+773 DVNAFYAK
-781 LAENEET
+781 LAENEAM
-788 FAARYRE
+788 FAERYHE
-795 AADKGLRQ
+795 AASKGLRQ
-803 RFVATLVK
+803 RFVASLVK
-811 DEDAP
+811 DSESSY
-816 LGYRACIGLEAVAP
+816 GYKAKIGLESVDAS
-830 EHPLFSLSGT
+830 HPLYNLCGT
-840 DNCAIIRTDF
+840 DNAALIQTDF

-876 V
+876 M

>member
-1 MKVIPDLIGDL
+1 
-12 NKTERTKPIRSEATK
+12 
-27 RGNVNYCIC
+27 
-36 MNAPA
+36 
-41 ICTDYIYIEIRDNI
+41 
-55 HNMQVLKFGGTSVA
+55 MQVLKFGGTSVA
-69 NAENMSKVVD
+69 DATNMSKVVD

-87 DRTILVLSAISG
+87 DRTILVSSAISG
-99 CTDAL
+99 CTDTL
-104 IKIGT
+104 IRIGN
-109 LASERDESYKTLIDG
+109 LASERDEAYKGLIDG
-124 LQTRH
+124 LQKKH
-129 HDIIKAFL
+129 HDIITEIL
-137 PVEKQEDSI
+137 PIEKQNDSL
-146 EVCDSLFDSLR
+146 EVCDALFDSLR
-157 SIAQGVYLL
+157 SIAQGVFLL

-185 TKIMATKL
+185 TKILATKL
-193 ASIGIA
+193 ATIGIA

-214 GDKNVTD
+214 GDKNVVD
-221 VQKTYSRVNEMVE
+221 VQKTYYRVNEMVE
-234 DNNVTQLFIL
+234 SNSITQLFVV
-244 PGFIASDRLGR
+244 PGFIASDKQGR

-264 DYTASLLAVGCKARI
+264 DYTAALFAVGCKARI

-331 AEGIPIYIKDT
+331 AEGIPIYVKNT
-342 FHPEAA
+342 FDPEAH
-348 GTLIEKHPP
+348 GTLIEKNPP

-446 LKVEKGYS
+446 LKVEKGFS

-496 SAIIASED
+496 SVIISSED
-504 AEAAIR
+504 AEASIR
-510 TIHNEFFDRRS
+510 TIHNEFFDKRS
-521 GKEIHLFIAGY
+521 GKDINLFIAGY
-532 GTVGKALV
+532 GVVGKALV
-540 DIIAKNREKIE
+540 DIIAKNREKITA
-551 KRTGRRLHVCGL
+551 RTGRRLHVCGL
-563 SNSRRFILDKNG
+563 SNSRKFIINKHGLDLRHIQEQLNNG
-575 LSLDNIKDRLA
+575 I
-586 AGESSADEAY
+586 SSADEAY
-596 FTRLATLSLEN
+596 FTQLAGLSLEN

-624 NLFKKGYSVVAC
+624 NLFKRGYSVVAC
-636 NKITFSL
+636 NKITFSS
-643 PYVRYAA
+643 PYKQYAA

-678 SRSVHSGDEILRIEA
+678 SRSVHSGDEIIRIEA

-717 VKKAQ
+717 VKRAQ

-750 AGIPLDE
+750 AGVGIDE
-757 KDVEQTPILGP
+757 KDVDISPILP
-768 EFFEG
+768 AEFFEG
-773 DVEEFYRK
+773 DVDAFYAK
-781 LAENEET
+781 LAENEDM
-788 FAARYRE
+788 FAARYNE
-795 AADKGLRQ
+795 AASKGLRQ
-803 RFVATLVK
+803 RFIASLVK
-811 DEDAP
+811 DEASSF
-816 LGYRACIGLEAVAP
+816 GYRAKIGLESISA
-830 EHPLFSLSGT
+830 EHPLYNLCGT
-840 DNCAIIRTDF
+840 DNAALIQTDF
-850 YPSPLVVQGAGAGA
+850 YPSPLVIQGAGAGA

-876 V
+876 M

>member
-1 MKVIPDLIGDL
+1 
-12 NKTERTKPIRSEATK
+12 
-27 RGNVNYCIC
+27 
-36 MNAPA
+36 
-41 ICTDYIYIEIRDNI
+41 
-55 HNMQVLKFGGTSVA
+55 MQVLKFGGSSVA
-69 NAENMSKVVD
+69 DAAIMSQVVD

-87 DRTILVLSAISG
+87 DRTILVISAIKG
-99 CTDAL
+99 CTDTL
-104 IKIGT
+104 IRIGN
-109 LASERDESYKTLIDG
+109 LAAQRDESYKDLINE
-124 LQTRH
+124 LQQKH
-129 HDIIKAFL
+129 HEIISSLL
-137 PVEKQEDSI
+137 PREKQEEST

-185 TKIMATKL
+185 SKIIATKL
-193 ASIGIA
+193 ASIGLA
-199 TKWVDSRQIVRTVAK
+199 TKWIDSRQIIRTVAK
-214 GDKNVTD
+214 GDKNTVD
-221 VQKTYSRVNEMVE
+221 IQKTYYRVNEMVE
-234 DNNVTQLFIL
+234 NNNITQLFVL
-244 PGFIASDRLGR
+244 PGFIASDKQGR

-331 AEGIPIYIKDT
+331 TEGIPIYVKNT
-342 FHPEAA
+342 FDPETH
-348 GTLIEKHPP
+348 GTLIEKNPP

-362 LIGISNSDNIALLS
+362 VIGISNSDNIALLS

-463 LNQTGATG
+463 LNQAGATG

-496 SAIIASED
+496 SAIIASSD

-510 TIHNEFFDRRS
+510 TIHNEFFDKRS
-521 GKEIHLFIAGY
+521 GKDINLFIAGY
-532 GTVGKALV
+532 GTVGRALV
-540 DIIAKNREKIE
+540 DIIAKNREKIAA
-551 KRTGRRLHVCGL
+551 RTGRRLHVCGL
-563 SNSRRFILDKNG
+563 SNSRRFIINKNG
-575 LSLDNIKDRLA
+575 LSLSDIQAQLNN
-586 AGESSADEAY
+586 GESSADEAY
-596 FTRLATLSLEN
+596 FTQLATLSLEN

-636 NKITFSL
+636 NKITFSS
-643 PYVRYAA
+643 PFKQYAA

-678 SRSVHSGDEILRIEA
+678 SRSVHSGDEIIRIEA

-717 VKKAQ
+717 VRRAQ

-741 RKLLILSRE
+741 RKLIILSRE
-750 AGIPLDE
+750 AGVGIDE
-757 KDVEQTPILGP
+757 KDVEISPILGD

-773 DVEEFYRK
+773 DVEAFYKK
-781 LAENEET
+781 LAENEEM
-788 FAARYRE
+788 FAARYAE
-795 AADKGLRQ
+795 AASKGLRQ
-803 RFVATLVK
+803 RFIASLVK
-811 DEDAP
+811 DEQAP
-816 LGYRACIGLEAVAP
+816 FGYRAKIGLESVSS
-830 EHPLFSLSGT
+830 EHPLFNLCGT
-840 DNCAIIRTDF
+840 DNAALIQTDF

-876 V
+876 M

>member
-1 MKVIPDLIGDL
+1 
-12 NKTERTKPIRSEATK
+12 
-27 RGNVNYCIC
+27 
-36 MNAPA
+36 
-41 ICTDYIYIEIRDNI
+41 
-55 HNMQVLKFGGTSVA
+55 MQVLKFGGTSVA
-69 NAENMSKVVD
+69 NANSMSQVID
-79 IVTKAVDR
+79 IVIKAVDR
-87 DRTILVLSAISG
+87 DRTILVVSAISG
-99 CTDAL
+99 CTDTL
-104 IKIGT
+104 IRIGN
-109 LASERDESYKTLIDG
+109 LASQRDESYKELING
-124 LQTRH
+124 LQERH
-129 HDIIKAFL
+129 HEIIRQLL
-137 PVEKQEDSI
+137 PVEKQDESK
-146 EVCDSLFDSLR
+146 EVCDGLFDSLR
-157 SIAQGVYLL
+157 SITQGVYLL

-185 TKIMATKL
+185 TKILATKL

-199 TKWVDSRQIVRTVAK
+199 TKWVDSRQIVRTIAK
-214 GDKNVTD
+214 GDKNIVD
-221 VQKTYSRVNEMVE
+221 IQKTYYRVNEMVE
-234 DNNVTQLFIL
+234 SNEITQLFVL
-244 PGFIASDRLGR
+244 PGFVASDKQGR

-264 DYTASLLAVGCKARI
+264 DYTAALFAVGCKARI

-331 AEGIPIYIKDT
+331 AEGIPIYVKNT
-342 FHPEAA
+342 FDPVAH
-348 GTLIEKHPP
+348 GTLIEKNPP

-362 LIGISNSDNIALLS
+362 VIGISNSDNIALLS

-419 SEKDAEKAR
+419 SEKDAEKAK

-446 LKVEKGYS
+446 LKVEKGFS

-471 RMLAALGRNS
+471 KMLAALGRNS
-481 IPVRATAQGSSERNI
+481 IPVRATAQGSSERNVSVII
-496 SAIIASED
+496 SSAD
-504 AEAAIR
+504 TDAAIR

-521 GKEIHLFIAGY
+521 GKDINLFIAGF

-540 DIIAKNREKIE
+540 DIIAKNRDKIAE
-551 KRTGRRLHVCGL
+551 RTGRRLHVCGL

-575 LSLDNIKDRLA
+575 LDLNNIKEQLDN
-586 AGESSADEAY
+586 GTSSADEAY
-596 FTRLATLSLEN
+596 FTQLATLSMEN

-643 PYVRYAA
+643 PYKQYAA

-717 VKKAQ
+717 VKRAQ

-750 AGIPLDE
+750 AGVPLDE
-757 KDVEQTPILGP
+757 KDVQISPILGD

-773 DVEEFYRK
+773 DVEAFYAK
-781 LAENEET
+781 LAENEEV
-788 FAARYRE
+788 FAARYNE
-795 AADKGLRQ
+795 AASKGLRQ
-803 RFVATLVK
+803 RFVASLIK
-811 DEDAP
+811 DDSSP
-816 LGYRACIGLEAVAP
+816 LGYRAKTGLEAVSAD
-830 EHPLFSLSGT
+830 HPLFTLNGT
-840 DNCAIIRTDF
+840 DNCAIIQTEF

-876 V
+876 M

>member
-1 MKVIPDLIGDL
+1 
-12 NKTERTKPIRSEATK
+12 
-27 RGNVNYCIC
+27 
-36 MNAPA
+36 
-41 ICTDYIYIEIRDNI
+41 
-55 HNMQVLKFGGTSVA
+55 MQVLKFGGTSVA
-69 NAENMSKVVD
+69 NAEAIQKVVE
-79 IVTKAVDR
+79 IVSGSVDR
-87 DRTILVLSAISG
+87 DRTILVVSAIRG
-99 CTDAL
+99 CTDSL
-104 IKIGT
+104 IHIGN
-109 LASERDESYKTLIDG
+109 LASQRDESYIEIIDD
-124 LQTRH
+124 LQDKH
-129 HDIIKAFL
+129 HQIIRELL
-137 PVEKQEDSI
+137 PREKHDEACRT
-146 EVCDSLFDSLR
+146 CDELFDSLR

-166 GELSPASLDA
+166 GELSPTSLDA
-176 IQSFGELWS
+176 IQGFGELWS
-185 TKIMATKL
+185 SKIIATKL
-193 ASIGIA
+193 ASVGIA
-199 TKWVDSRQIVRTVAK
+199 TKWVDSRKIIRTVSK
-214 GDKNVTD
+214 GETNAVDI
-221 VQKTYSRVNEMVE
+221 QKTYSRVNEMIG
-234 DNNVTQLFIL
+234 NNPITQLFVM
-244 PGFIASDRLGR
+244 PGFIASDKQGR

-264 DYTASLLAVGCKARI
+264 DYSASLMAVGCKARA

-331 AEGIPIYIKDT
+331 TEGIPIYVKNT
-342 FHPEAA
+342 FEPQAH
-348 GTLIEKHPP
+348 GTLIEKNPP
-357 RSKDK
+357 RSKDAV
-362 LIGISNSDNIALLS
+362 IGISNSDNIALLS

-446 LKVEKGYS
+446 LKVEKGFS

-463 LNQTGATG
+463 LNQSGATG
-471 RMLAALGRNS
+471 RMLAALGSNS
-481 IPVRATAQGSSERNI
+481 IQVRATAQGSSEKNI
-496 SAIIASED
+496 SVIISSSDTD
-504 AEAAIR
+504 AALR

-521 GKEIHLFIAGY
+521 GKDIHLFIAGY
-532 GTVGKALV
+532 GVVGKALV
-540 DIIAKNREKIE
+540 DIISKNREKIE

-563 SNSRRFILDKNG
+563 SNSRRFILNKNG
-575 LSLDNIKDRLA
+575 LSLENIAEQLA
-586 AGESSADEAY
+586 DGHSSADEAY
-596 FTRLATLSLEN
+596 FNKLATLTLEN

-624 NLFKKGYSVVAC
+624 NLFKRGYSVVAC

-643 PYVRYAA
+643 PYKQYAA
-650 LKEAAIEIG
+650 VKEAAIEIG

-705 YAGGEGGTFAEV
+705 YAGGNGETFAEV
-717 VKKAQ
+717 VKRAQ

-750 AGIPLDE
+750 AGVGIDE
-757 KDVEQTPILGP
+757 KDVEISSILP
-768 EFFEG
+768 DEFFEG
-773 DVEEFYRK
+773 DVNAFYAK
-781 LAENEET
+781 LAENEAM
-788 FAARYRE
+788 FAERYHE
-795 AADKGLRQ
+795 AASKGLRQ
-803 RFVATLVK
+803 RFVASLVK
-811 DEDAP
+811 DSESSF
-816 LGYRACIGLEAVAP
+816 GYKAKIGLESVDAS
-830 EHPLFSLSGT
+830 HPLYNLCGT
-840 DNCAIIRTDF
+840 DNAALIQTDF

-876 V
+876 M

>member
-1 MKVIPDLIGDL
+1 
-12 NKTERTKPIRSEATK
+12 
-27 RGNVNYCIC
+27 
-36 MNAPA
+36 
-41 ICTDYIYIEIRDNI
+41 
-55 HNMQVLKFGGTSVA
+55 MQVLKFGGTSVA
-69 NAENMSKVVD
+69 DATNMSKVVD

-87 DRTILVLSAISG
+87 DRTILVSSAISG
-99 CTDAL
+99 CTDTL
-104 IKIGT
+104 IRIGN
-109 LASERDESYKTLIDG
+109 LASERDEAYKGLIDG
-124 LQTRH
+124 LQKKH
-129 HDIIKAFL
+129 HDIITEIL
-137 PVEKQEDSI
+137 PIEKQNDSL
-146 EVCDSLFDSLR
+146 EVCDALFDSLR
-157 SIAQGVYLL
+157 SIAQGVFLL

-185 TKIMATKL
+185 TKILATKL
-193 ASIGIA
+193 ATIGIA

-214 GDKNVTD
+214 GDKNIVD
-221 VQKTYSRVNEMVE
+221 VQKTYYRVNEMVE
-234 DNNVTQLFIL
+234 SNSITQLFVV
-244 PGFIASDRLGR
+244 PGFIASDKQGR

-264 DYTASLLAVGCKARI
+264 DYTAALFAVGCKARI

-331 AEGIPIYIKDT
+331 AEGIPIYVKNT
-342 FHPEAA
+342 FDPEAH
-348 GTLIEKHPP
+348 GTLIEKNPP

-446 LKVEKGYS
+446 LKVEKGFS

-496 SAIIASED
+496 SVIISSED
-504 AEAAIR
+504 AEASIR
-510 TIHNEFFDRRS
+510 TIHNEFFDKRS
-521 GKEIHLFIAGY
+521 GKDINLFIAGY
-532 GTVGKALV
+532 GVVGKALV
-540 DIIAKNREKIE
+540 DIIAKNREKITA
-551 KRTGRRLHVCGL
+551 RTGRRLHVCGL
-563 SNSRRFILDKNG
+563 SNSRKFIINKHGLDLCDIQEQLNNG
-575 LSLDNIKDRLA
+575 I
-586 AGESSADEAY
+586 SSADEAY
-596 FTRLATLSLEN
+596 FTQLAGLSLEN

-624 NLFKKGYSVVAC
+624 NLFKRGYSVVAC
-636 NKITFSL
+636 NKITFSS
-643 PYVRYAA
+643 PYKQYAA

-678 SRSVHSGDEILRIEA
+678 SRSVHSGDEIIRIEA

-717 VKKAQ
+717 VKRAQ

-750 AGIPLDE
+750 AGVGIDE
-757 KDVEQTPILGP
+757 KDVDISPILP
-768 EFFEG
+768 AEFFEG
-773 DVEEFYRK
+773 DVDAFYAK
-781 LAENEET
+781 LAENEDM
-788 FAARYRE
+788 FAARYNE
-795 AADKGLRQ
+795 AASKGLRQ
-803 RFVATLVK
+803 RFIASLVK
-811 DEDAP
+811 DEASP
-816 LGYRACIGLEAVAP
+816 FGYRAKIGLESISA
-830 EHPLFSLSGT
+830 EHPLYNLCGT
-840 DNCAIIRTDF
+840 DNAALIQTDF
-850 YPSPLVVQGAGAGA
+850 YPSPLVIQGAGAGA

-876 V
+876 M